1 MDQEATQTRW
11 LEKTT
16 VRSPALVSTPNA
28 GSKNQSLR
36 KTLLTDGASF
46 EPNNEQTTRPESGIA
61 SADQLWSQ
69 EQQSHFHFSCDSE
82 TDTSEMFRNAKLAK
96 ESQRWK

>member
-1 MDQEATQTRW
+1 MGTKVVVSPSRQIPASGRGMDQDAAQTCW
-11 LEKTT
+11 LEETT

-46 EPNNEQTTRPESGIA
+46 EPNNEQTTLPEGGIA
-61 SADQLWSQ
+61 PAD
-69 EQQSHFHFSCDSE
+69 
-82 TDTSEMFRNAKLAK
+82 
-96 ESQRWK
+96 